1 MKKIIYCLLVSVLLI
16 LSSCK
21 KENNPTQSEQT
32 PTETLFPLAVG
43 NTWQYID
50 TTFNSDGS
58 IMHISNPQ
66 IFKVSSKTTIKYQGK
81 DLEVYVW
88 GAGGSSDDYLR
99 SEADGIYEYNP
110 DPKPLRVLYFKH
122 SFVVGEKFRGGFIGH
137 DYFSA
142 HGDSAYIAYD
152 SIETCMSNN
161 EIIKTPA
168 GTFNCTVLQHTTSED
183 LIKHYYAKNIG
194 EVYYQ
199 HFFQSHLQNKR
210 TLVAFTIK

>member
-110 DPKPLRVLYFKH
+110 DPKPLRVLCFKH
-122 SFVVGEKFRGGFIGH
+122 SFAVGEKFKGGSI
-137 DYFSA
+137 DRVPWDTTIY
-142 HGDSAYIAYD
+142 YD
-152 SIETCMSNN
+152 FTQKCISNN
-161 EIIKTPA
+161 ETIKTPV
-168 GTFNCTVLQHTTSED
+168 GTFTCTVLQGDS
-183 LIKHYYAKNIG
+183 LSYPSKHYYAKNIG
-194 EVYYQ
+194 EVKYYNIQ
-199 HFFQSHLQNKR
+199 YGKLLGNR
-210 TLVAFTIK
+210 TLVEYTIK